1 MSPSGI
7 ELSLWPFHLSSST
20 LAAREHDDQVDQM
33 SRAFVKEPDG
43 DAVGDDTPELPIS
56 PHANHVTGR
65 GYRLLTDELS
75 ALTAQRQTLIDRD
88 DPVATQLERFAIE
101 RRQRYV
107 TARLGSAIVATCDG
121 NSSNN
126 VEFGCRVH
134 VLDDDDV
141 EATYTI
147 VGEDEADPGAGLIS
161 WTSPIAGILMQ
172 CEVGDTPLWRRPKG
186 DTNLEILSIGWP
198 ESD

>member
-1 MSPSGI
+1 
-7 ELSLWPFHLSSST
+7 
-20 LAAREHDDQVDQM
+20 M

-56 PHANHVTGR
+56 PHANHVTQR
-65 GYRLLTDELS
+65 GYLLLTDELS
-75 ALTAQRQTLIDRD
+75 ALAAQRQALIDHD
-88 DPVATQLERFAIE
+88 DPMKTQLERFAIE

-107 TARLGSAIVATCDG
+107 ITRLESAIVATCDG
-121 NSSNN
+121 ASPDT

-134 VLDDDDV
+134 VVDDDDT
-141 EATYTI
+141 EANYII

-161 WTSPIAGILMQ
+161 WTSPIARILMR

-198 ESD
+198 KGG